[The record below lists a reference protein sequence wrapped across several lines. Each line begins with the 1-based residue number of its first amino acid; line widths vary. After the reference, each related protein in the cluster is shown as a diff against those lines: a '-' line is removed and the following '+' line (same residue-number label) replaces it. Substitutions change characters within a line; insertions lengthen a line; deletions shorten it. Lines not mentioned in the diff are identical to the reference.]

1 MRWYCLCAD
10 AANAPLLLLMHCCW
24 GCTDAVDAVMLLI
37 LLMWWCC
44 WCADDVDAADAYCL
58 CPDAVNAPL
67 LLMLRIHWCA
77 DACKIVQRA
86 DLFRAF
92 CTSYVFFSSHLSL
105 SNLVLCTT
113 CYVPSCHLSDMSCL
127 KAPSIPPLL
136 EPGWRTRWGSKI
148 KDIDS
153 AKGRSQKKLQDCLGI
168 FPKWQTP
175 PPPLETS

>member
-1 MRWYCLCAD
+1 MISDLPINLRLSHKRVPPLLLIRWYCLCAD
-10 AANAPLLLLMHCCW
+10 AANAL
-24 GCTDAVDAVMLLI
+24 
-37 LLMWWCC
+37 
-44 WCADDVDAADAYCL
+44 
-58 CPDAVNAPL
+58 L

-86 DLFRAF
+86 DLFRVF
-92 CTSYVFFSSHLSL
+92 CTSYGFFSSHLSL

-136 EPGWRTRWGSKI
+136 EPGGPGEDLKLRILIQQRDALRKNYRIVWEFFLN
-148 KDIDS
+148 
-153 AKGRSQKKLQDCLGI
+153 GRH
-168 FPKWQTP
+168 PP